1 MINIEKPTIKMLHDN
16 EKASEGRF
24 VIEPLERGYGTT
36 LGNSLRRVLLSTLP
50 GAAVTSIRIDGILHE
65 FSTIPGVTEDVTEII
80 LNIKRLA
87 IRAWSEEPVVA
98 TIKASGPCEITAAD
112 IDCGSEVKIFNEDH
126 HIATLDKGAEL
137 DMELVIDR
145 GRGYSSAEQNKG
157 KDDPIST
164 IAIDSIFSPVE
175 KANFIVSDTR
185 VGQVTDFDKLELEV
199 RTDGSIS
206 ANDAVA
212 VAARIMQEHLA
223 LFVEL
228 SEEATEYSI
237 MLEHEDIE
245 QTRVLEKNIED
256 LELTVRSLNALTQA
270 GIDTVSDLV
279 SMTEGELNSVK
290 NLGKKSLSEI
300 KDKIREL
307 GLSLSNTGEE

>member
-98 TIKASGPCEITAAD
+98 TIKAKGPCEITAAD
-112 IDCGSEVKIFNEDH
+112 I
-126 HIATLDKGAEL
+126 
-137 DMELVIDR
+137 
-145 GRGYSSAEQNKG
+145 G

-307 GLSLSNTGEE
+307 GLSLSDTGEE